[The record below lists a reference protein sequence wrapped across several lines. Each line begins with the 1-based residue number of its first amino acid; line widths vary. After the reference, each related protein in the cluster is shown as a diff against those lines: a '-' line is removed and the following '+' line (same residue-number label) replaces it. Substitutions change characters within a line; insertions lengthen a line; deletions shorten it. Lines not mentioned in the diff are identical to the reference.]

1 LHPFETYVND
11 DLGYLNDHLAGAAA
25 ARQHVDRIR
34 ARQPESELGHVLQ
47 ALQGEIEEDRA
58 VLERVISALGG
69 SANPVKRAGALGAEM
84 LASLRMQMPVLGAG
98 STEAKRLEEIEVLS
112 LGIEGKRLLWTAL
125 GEAATSEPR
134 LSGFDFASLTHRAQD
149 QRDRLERF
157 RLLFAA
163 AALTR
168 LAA

>member
-1 LHPFETYVND
+1 
-11 DLGYLNDHLAGAAA
+11 
-25 ARQHVDRIR
+25 
-34 ARQPESELGHVLQ
+34 
-47 ALQGEIEEDRA
+47 
-58 VLERVISALGG
+58 
-69 SANPVKRAGALGAEM
+69 
-84 LASLRMQMPVLGAG
+84 MQMPVLGAG

-168 LAA
+168 HAA